1 MNQDVSKPESS
12 QILQLYKHTV
22 YYKVLHQTQIEG
34 LLIQRN
40 YLCVCEGGEYCVR
53 AVAELSLREQ
63 PLLLNSFKELD
74 SREGNA

>member
-1 MNQDVSKPESS
+1 M
-12 QILQLYKHTV
+12 
-22 YYKVLHQTQIEG
+22 
-34 LLIQRN
+34 
-40 YLCVCEGGEYCVR
+40 CVRGGEYCVR